1 MKIIN
6 LMAEVLALVFFKVFG
21 SAIERLPRWAVVTIM
36 SVSYLAFLSAVY
48 GTTRYLVS

>member
-36 SVSYLAFLSAVY
+36 SVSYLTFLSAVWSV
-48 GTTRYLVS
+48 TRYLVS